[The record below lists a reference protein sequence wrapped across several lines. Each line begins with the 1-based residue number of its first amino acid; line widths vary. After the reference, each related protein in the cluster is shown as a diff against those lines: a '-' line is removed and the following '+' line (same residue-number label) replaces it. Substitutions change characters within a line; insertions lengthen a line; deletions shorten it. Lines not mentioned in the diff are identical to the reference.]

1 MSTSEAAAV
10 ASAGASGLKDV
21 NDSSQTHLVGCVTGS
36 LLAGGIKP
44 AYDLSLIKLMRIVW
58 SGELNLT

>member
-10 ASAGASGLKDV
+10 ASARASGLKDV
-21 NDSSQTHLVGCVTGS
+21 NDSSQTHLVGCV
-36 LLAGGIKP
+36 AGIFWREASNP
-44 AYDLSLIKLMRIVW
+44 TYDLSLIKLVRIVW